1 MMRLT
6 RLLLWMA
13 FLSSVSTAAYTKPSK
28 VPIPRSK
35 PPVQSETSAQSSPS
49 TEAKQPMTVQI
60 STDDGMSQAD
70 CKAAMEAV
78 GATFNWIGE
87 AELEGCT
94 VEQGVELISV
104 RSNGSQI
111 AFPQKPTMSC
121 NFAERFAQ
129 WAAEIAAP
137 VVVAH
142 TEAQLH
148 AIVTGPGLVCR
159 NRVGTS
165 TTKVSEHAKGNAI
178 DIAGFT
184 LAGKRSLTIGG
195 EVSDSEARALAAMR
209 TSACGYFT
217 TVLGPGANPAHA
229 NHFHFDHGKH
239 GRSYNY
245 RICE

>member
-1 MMRLT
+1 MPLT
-6 RLLLWMA
+6 RLLLLMA
-13 FLSSVSTAAYTKPSK
+13 MLSTALSAAYAKPSK
-28 VPIPRSK
+28 PPIPRPK
-35 PPVQSETSAQSSPS
+35 PSVQSETSGQPSPS
-49 TEAKQPMTVQI
+49 TDEKKSTAVQI
-60 STDDGMSQAD
+60 ATDDGMSQAD
-70 CKAAMEAV
+70 CKAAIEAV
-78 GATFNWIGE
+78 GATFAWIGE
-87 AELEGCT
+87 TELEGCT
-94 VEQGVELISV
+94 VEQGVELVSV

-121 NFAERFAQ
+121 KFAERFAQ
-129 WAAEIAAP
+129 WTAEIAGP

-142 TEAQLH
+142 SGVQLQ

-165 TTKVSEHAKGNAI
+165 TMKVSEHAKGNAI

-184 LAGKRSLTIGG
+184 LAGKRHLTIGG
-195 EVSDSEARALAAMR
+195 EVSGSEARALQAMR

-229 NHFHFDHGKH
+229 NHFHFDYGKH